1 MYLGYLTSPLVIAD
15 LHCGSAT
22 SAALSYRYLTA
33 HSPNTG
39 SRVTKNGI
47 VTRGELWQMSLQA

>member
-22 SAALSYRYLTA
+22 SAALSYLTA

-39 SRVTKNGI
+39 SRVKKNGI